1 MNKKRQTIMRAF
13 LVFLSFQMVMIP
25 GWAYAKH
32 GPSDH
37 VLFEKNS
44 LYQFISVEENSD
56 KRERYILFNN
66 SGADPDRGIQGG
78 IYIDDPE
85 KLLFEYTQM
94 AFVSLAFID
103 REPEDV
109 LFVGLG
115 AGVMPRYFYKYY
127 RDANIDIVELD
138 PDVFEIAEEYFYF
151 SEKEKMKVHILD
163 GRVFVKRTPKKY
175 DMIFLDAYRGDQIPF
190 HLTTREFLKEVK
202 QKLKKGGVVISN
214 ITAES
219 KNQYFWSMIRTYLKE
234 FPQLSIFRGE
244 NSRNFIFVAPT
255 DSQGKEASVILAQA
269 EEVQDAKGI
278 DMSQIAEWSWDYQ
291 KNSSK
296 IYRVRVLTD
305 DYAPVNLLQYK
316 KLK

>member
-1 MNKKRQTIMRAF
+1 MRAF
-13 LVFLSFQMVMIP
+13 IVFLAFQMVMIP
-25 GWAYAKH
+25 GWVSASH

-66 SGADPDRGIQGG
+66 SGADQDRGIQGG

-85 KLLFEYTQM
+85 TLLFEYTRM
-94 AFVSLAFID
+94 SFVSLAFID

-115 AGVMPRYFYKYY
+115 AGAMPKYFYKYY

-138 PDVFEIAEEYFYF
+138 PDVLEVAEEYFYF
-151 SEKEKMKVHILD
+151 SEKENMKVHIMD
-163 GRVFVKRTPKKY
+163 GRVFIKRTPKKY

-202 QKLKKGGVVISN
+202 KKLKKGGVVISN

-219 KNQYFWSMIRTYLKE
+219 KNQYFWSMIKTYWKE
-234 FPQLSIFRGE
+234 FPLLSIFRGE
-244 NSRNFIFVAPT
+244 NSRNFIFVAPM
-255 DSQGKEASVILAQA
+255 GNPGLKASVILTQA
-269 EEVQDAKGI
+269 ENVQASKGI
-278 DMSQIAEWSWDYQ
+278 DLSQITTWSWDYQ
-291 KNSSK
+291 KNNSK
-296 IYRVRVLTD
+296 IYRVRTLTD

-316 KLK
+316 KMK

>member
-1 MNKKRQTIMRAF
+1 MRAF

-66 SGADPDRGIQGG
+66 SGADQDRGIQGG

-85 KLLFEYTQM
+85 KLLFEYTRM

-115 AGVMPRYFYKYY
+115 AGAMPKYFFKHY
-127 RDANIDIVELD
+127 RNSNVDIVELD
-138 PDVFEIAEEYFYF
+138 PDVLEVAEKYFYF
-151 SEKEKMKVHILD
+151 SEEEKMKVHILD
-163 GRVFVKRTPKKY
+163 GRIFIKRTPKKY

-190 HLTTREFLKEVK
+190 HLTTREFLREVK
-202 QKLKKGGVVISN
+202 KKLNKGGIVVSN

-234 FPQLSIFRGE
+234 FPQLSVFRSEG
-244 NSRNFIFVAPT
+244 SRNFIFVAPM
-255 DSQGKEASVILAQA
+255 GKTGLEASVILAQA
-269 EEVQDAKGI
+269 EEVQVAKGI

-291 KNSSK
+291 KNNSK

-305 DYAPVNLLQYK
+305 DFAPVNLLQQMEMK
-316 KLK
+316 N

>member
-1 MNKKRQTIMRAF
+1 MRAF

-66 SGADPDRGIQGG
+66 SGADQDRGIQGG

-85 KLLFEYTQM
+85 KLLFEYTRM

-115 AGVMPRYFYKYY
+115 AGAMPKYFFKHY
-127 RDANIDIVELD
+127 RNSNVDIVELD
-138 PDVFEIAEEYFYF
+138 PDVLEVAEKYFYF
-151 SEKEKMKVHILD
+151 SEEEKMKVHILD
-163 GRVFVKRTPKKY
+163 GRIFIKRTPKKY

-190 HLTTREFLKEVK
+190 HLTTREFLREVK
-202 QKLKKGGVVISN
+202 KKLNKGGIVVSN

-234 FPQLSIFRGE
+234 FPQLSVFRSEG
-244 NSRNFIFVAPT
+244 SRNFIFVAPM
-255 DSQGKEASVILAQA
+255 GKTGLEASVILAQA
-269 EEVQDAKGI
+269 EEVQVAKGI

-291 KNSSK
+291 KNNSK

-316 KLK
+316 KMKK